1 MYLVSV
7 SCSVRPQGPV
17 ANKHD
22 NQVEE
27 QEGNVRNQA
36 QQSLQSLPLHTA
48 GGSGQCVGPPT
59 GSLFSLGLSQS
70 GQAEGLSY
78 SLWGILAR
86 QANSLPHGSSWV
98 RGLPQAGVAFPVQQ

>member
-27 QEGNVRNQA
+27 QEGDVRN
-36 QQSLQSLPLHTA
+36 
-48 GGSGQCVGPPT
+48 
-59 GSLFSLGLSQS
+59 FS
-70 GQAEGLSY
+70 EEKE
-78 SLWGILAR
+78 
-86 QANSLPHGSSWV
+86 
-98 RGLPQAGVAFPVQQ
+98 